1 MEPLPCAQVLGNLT
15 KRGANPRN
23 VEIEEVFHDLDE
35 IVPGLGDAP
44 FLAEGYPLADGYFLA
59 EGSLMECAELR

>member
-1 MEPLPCAQVLGNLT
+1 MEPLSRAQVLGNLT
-15 KRGANPRN
+15 KRGANSRN

-44 FLAEGYPLADGYFLA
+44 FLADGYLLAD
-59 EGSLMECAELR
+59 GSLMEVAELR